1 MDGQRMRAEYK
12 SIEIFP
18 VKLYNIHREQFMKK
32 QKVKVKK
39 SLFSKNGQSVKKS
52 GRHGLS
58 GKKSNRT
65 VMLSV
70 AAVVVVLAIIV
81 GGYISMLGPV
91 DARNGKTKEVFIEE
105 GSYLPQIAHILKEN
119 DLIKNEFAFKVYVRL
134 KGKATD
140 LRAGYYSLSQKYP
153 AYQIVKALVKGG
165 SSKSAMITIKEGYDL
180 NRIGKLFEK
189 QGIFTKKEFLE
200 EIKEN
205 KKFYKK
211 NYKFLKSVPKD
222 REYILEGYLY
232 ADTYDIYQK
241 ATPRDAIM
249 KMLDRFD
256 QEWTDEYQKR
266 ADELGLTV
274 DQVVTMASLVE
285 REGIL
290 DKELPVIAS
299 VFYNRIKIDMP
310 LQSCATLQYIYQDY
324 QFSFS
329 ESQKNIDS
337 PYNTYKYP
345 GLPAGPIS
353 NFRSAALKAA
363 LYPADSDY
371 LYFCTK
377 NDGTGANAFAKSYKE
392 HQKNIEKYSKNWE

>member
-1 MDGQRMRAEYK
+1 M
-12 SIEIFP
+12 S
-18 VKLYNIHREQFMKK
+18 KK
-32 QKVKVKK
+32 IKVKK
-39 SLFSKNGQSVKKS
+39 SLFSKGGQIKTTDVKK
-52 GRHGLS
+52 GLS
-58 GKKSNRT
+58 GKKASGRT
-65 VMLSV
+65 KIIIGIVIAFL
-70 AAVVVVLAIIV
+70 VVFV
-81 GGYISMLGPV
+81 GGYMTMLGPV
-91 DARNGKTKEVFIEE
+91 DAKNGQTKEVLIEE
-105 GSYLPQIAHILKEN
+105 GAYLGSIAKTLKEN
-119 DLIKNEFAFKVYVRL
+119 ELIKNEFAFKVYVRL
-134 KGKATD
+134 TGRSSD

-153 AYQIVKALVKGG
+153 ASQIVKALVKGG

-189 QGIFTKKEFLE
+189 QGIFTRKEFLS
-200 EIKEN
+200 EIKKN
-205 KKFYKK
+205 AKFYRK

-266 ADELGLTV
+266 ADEMGLTT
-274 DQVVTMASLVE
+274 DQVITMASLVE

-290 DKELPVIAS
+290 DEELPVIAS

-310 LQSCATLQYIYQDY
+310 LQSCATLQYIYKDY
-324 QFSFS
+324 QFTFT
-329 ESQKNIDS
+329 ESQKAIDN

-353 NFRSAALKAA
+353 NFRASALKAA
-363 LYPADSDY
+363 LYPDDTDY

>member
-1 MDGQRMRAEYK
+1 MSNK
-12 SIEIFP
+12 
-18 VKLYNIHREQFMKK
+18 
-32 QKVKVKK
+32 KVKMKK
-39 SLFSKNGQSVKKS
+39 SLFSKNDGSRKKVNT
-52 GRHGLS
+52 GGLS
-58 GKKSNRT
+58 GKKSGRGIKAAA
-65 VMLSV
+65 
-70 AAVVVVLAIIV
+70 AAVIAVFLILAI
-81 GGYISMLGPV
+81 GYATMLGPV
-91 DARNGKTKEVFIEE
+91 DARNGKDKEVLIEE
-105 GSYLPQIAHILKEN
+105 GSYLGSIAQTLKEN

-134 KGKATD
+134 TGRASD
-140 LRAGYYSLSQKYP
+140 LKAGYYSLSQKYP
-153 AYQIVKALVKGG
+153 ASQIVKSLVKGG

-189 QGIFTKKEFLE
+189 KKIFTRKEFLK
-200 EIKEN
+200 EIKDN
-205 KKFYKK
+205 QKFYRK
-211 NYKFLKSVPKD
+211 NFKFLESVPKD

-249 KMLDRFD
+249 KMLNRFD

-290 DKELPVIAS
+290 DEELPTIAS

-310 LQSCATLQYIYQDY
+310 LQSCATLQYIYKDY
-324 QFSFS
+324 QFSFT

-353 NFRSAALKAA
+353 K
-363 LYPADSDY
+363 
-371 LYFCTK
+371 
-377 NDGTGANAFAKSYKE
+377 
-392 HQKNIEKYSKNWE
+392 